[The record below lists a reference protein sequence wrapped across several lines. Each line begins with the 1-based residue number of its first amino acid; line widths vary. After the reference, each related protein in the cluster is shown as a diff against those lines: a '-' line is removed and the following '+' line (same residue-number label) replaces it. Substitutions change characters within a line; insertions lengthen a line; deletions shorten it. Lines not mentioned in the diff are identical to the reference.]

1 MFTGIIKHTGIFKK
15 NSFGALSIY
24 SPTLSPNKGDSISVN
39 GVCLT
44 VVTKKNHTIEFDVM
58 PETLRCTTFQFLK
71 DGDKVNLETALKLND
86 FLGGHLVTGHVDS
99 TCEVKKIKKDK
110 NSKIVIFSFPKELAK
125 FIANKGSIAVNGV
138 SLTVINA
145 SSSVFEVSLVEY
157 TLKHTNLGNLHVSDK
172 VNLEVDIIARYLEN
186 LNKHL

>member
-1 MFTGIIKHTGIFKK
+1 MFTGIIKHIGTVKK
-15 NSFGALSIY
+15 NSLGTLLIY
-24 SPTLSPNKGDSISVN
+24 SPTLSPNNSDSIAVD

-44 VVTKKNHTIEFDVM
+44 VGANKNHIIEFDVM
-58 PETLRCTTFQFLK
+58 PETLKCTTLK
-71 DGDKVNLETALKLND
+71 VLKNGDSVNMETALKLSD

-99 TCEVKKIKKDK
+99 AGEVKKIKKDK
-110 NSKIVIFSFPKELAK
+110 KSKIITFSFPKRLAK

-145 SSSVFEVSLVEY
+145 SSSIFEVSLVEY
-157 TLKHTNLGNLHVSDK
+157 TLQHTNLGNLHVFDK